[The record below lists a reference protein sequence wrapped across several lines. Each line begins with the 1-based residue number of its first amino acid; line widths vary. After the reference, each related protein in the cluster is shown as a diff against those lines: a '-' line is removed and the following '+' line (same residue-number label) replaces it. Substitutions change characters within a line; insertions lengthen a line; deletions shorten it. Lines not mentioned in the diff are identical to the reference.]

1 MNNAVDNLPLLKMCN
16 RVVRFDVT
24 KSYDM
29 NSWKTSLYA
38 QIIYMAVTGAGL
50 LATPQL
56 LSDLL
61 HIGPVAEIWV
71 RLLGL
76 LAMLLC
82 LYYYQAIQNDARW
95 FAQVSSYGRFFFTAG
110 FALLAW
116 FFNVPVLIALA
127 ALEFL
132 LAVWTWRSLANK
144 A

>member
-1 MNNAVDNLPLLKMCN
+1 MCDG
-16 RVVRFDVT
+16 VVRFVVT

-29 NSWKTSLYA
+29 KSWKTSLYA

-50 LATPQL
+50 LAAPQL

-76 LAMLLC
+76 LAILLC

-95 FAQVSSYGRFFFTAG
+95 FAQVSSYGRFFFTGG